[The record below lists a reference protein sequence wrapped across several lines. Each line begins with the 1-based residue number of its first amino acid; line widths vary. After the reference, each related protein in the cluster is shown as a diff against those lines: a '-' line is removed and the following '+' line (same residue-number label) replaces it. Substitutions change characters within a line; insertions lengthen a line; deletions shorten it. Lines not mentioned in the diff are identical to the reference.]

1 MTQNSRKLGVKDTY
15 IKLIPKYTYFM
26 HKLHRAVN
34 HFLPV
39 VRRLKWKRKNIL
51 PKLIVFRHC
60 CLPSKL

>member
-39 VRRLKWKRKNIL
+39 VRRLK
-51 PKLIVFRHC
+51 
-60 CLPSKL
+60 